1 MKIIMTILTVTIFSA
16 VGFASI
22 PANSSS
28 GSAVGACQVE
38 AEGLLKTG
46 GAYTQP
52 AQLVSS
58 GSKFEI
64 YQIRSVLHGGDA
76 LDELVVLK
84 QGCKWVAQENVW
96 SE

>member
-1 MKIIMTILTVTIFSA
+1 MRFISSLVFA
-16 VGFASI
+16 VVSTASI
-22 PANSSS
+22 SFATTSPAS
-28 GSAVGACQVE
+28 GTCQVE

-58 GSKFEI
+58 SEKFEI

-84 QGCKWVAQENVW
+84 KGCKWVAQETVW

>member
-1 MKIIMTILTVTIFSA
+1 MRFTVTFAA
-16 VGFASI
+16 VFLLGLLSSVKALGIASI
-22 PANSSS
+22 TAN
-28 GSAVGACQVE
+28 GVCARE

-52 AQLVSS
+52 AQLVASS
-58 GSKFEI
+58 EKFEI

-84 QGCKWVAQENVW
+84 QGCKWVAQETVW

>member
-1 MKIIMTILTVTIFSA
+1 MRLFAFLLSILAITFSA
-16 VGFASI
+16 AIALAS
-22 PANSSS
+22 PAT
-28 GSAVGACQVE
+28 GVCQVE

-46 GAYTQP
+46 GAYTES

-64 YQIRSVLHGGDA
+64 YQIRSFLHGGDA

>member
-1 MKIIMTILTVTIFSA
+1 MRFNLAFTATLLFGVLPAVSA
-16 VGFASI
+16 LSSVGS
-22 PANSSS
+22 PAT
-28 GSAVGACQVE
+28 GVCQVE

-64 YQIRSVLHGGDA
+64 YHIRSVLHGGDA

>member
-1 MKIIMTILTVTIFSA
+1 MRFKATFTATLLFGIFPAVTAFSS
-16 VGFASI
+16 VGT
-22 PANSSS
+22 PAT
-28 GSAVGACQVE
+28 GVCQVE

-58 GSKFEI
+58 GSKFEV

>member
-1 MKIIMTILTVTIFSA
+1 MRLFTFLVSILASTSSA
-16 VGFASI
+16 VIASAAI
-22 PANSSS
+22 ASPAT
-28 GSAVGACQVE
+28 GVCQVE

-58 GSKFEI
+58 GAKFEI
-64 YQIRSVLHGGDA
+64 YHIRSVLHGGDA